1 MPTLQD
7 GQAHPTF
14 QQPLVPTIQAI
25 MDGEMPL
32 SLSYPLMEEAV
43 SIPPLSVEV
52 IGMVG
57 VLSP

>member
-7 GQAHPTF
+7 GQTHPTF
-14 QQPLVPTIQAI
+14 QQPLLPTIQAI
-25 MDGEMPL
+25 IDGMMPL

-52 IGMVG
+52 VMM
-57 VLSP
+57 